1 MNKVIVNFENSTD
14 DEIGPIADAVI
25 IGCASTNTNFSVV
38 TELAAVASA
47 NTTYKA
53 DLALC
58 KHGNETNTTNKN
70 TSKGVL
76 VDDLRN
82 LGNEVNIQAG
92 GDRVKAL
99 SSKFPMAKEAEH
111 QVMGIVEDF
120 HVETTSI
127 AGTFFLHVKKP
138 TTFSTHGT
146 TFAYW
151 DPALGPTPADKNK
164 WFHRHSNGISIS
176 LAGFTP
182 GVTYFF
188 ASAYKGL
195 DTDAPIWSAIVS
207 KMAGD

>member
-1 MNKVIVNFENSTD
+1 MNKVIIDFGDSTD
-14 DEIGPIADAVI
+14 TEIGPIADAVI

-38 TELAAVASA
+38 T
-47 NTTYKA
+47 
-53 DLALC
+53 
-58 KHGNETNTTNKN
+58 ETNTTNKN

-195 DTDAPIWSAIVS
+195 DTDAPIWSATVS